1 MLYQGSWAVKPTDE
15 DVAKWVCRGTTSRP
29 DKIIVLYNDGT
40 TALVKHPS
48 ETIGTRLFPD
58 YVSPWVD
65 RYDLTQ
71 MDKHGMGHAVHEE
84 VWNCAT
90 DKDGRLTP
98 KRLRALVKKLGL
110 DEAHIRGYRRQSNQ
124 ETDRSPCQQN
134 GSEAAA
140 TARRR
145 TTTAVPPS
153 GRIRKDDSGT
163 RSQIKRLI
171 EMLTKTSDALEQ
183 AIFRRMDEVAR
194 NAKLTEMV
202 FCHFGNTY
210 KRGEREVSNRGLD
223 ELDDL
228 YCEHIHSGGFQAIWR
243 ADEGWC

>member
-1 MLYQGSWAVKPTDE
+1 MPSDVE
-15 DVAKWVCRGTTSRP
+15 VAKWVCQGTTSRP
-29 DKIIVLYNDGT
+29 DKVIVLYNDGE

-65 RYDLTQ
+65 SYDLTQ
-71 MDKHGMGHAVHEE
+71 MGQHHMGHSAHQE
-84 VWNCAT
+84 VWNCGR

-110 DEAHIRGYRRQSNQ
+110 NEEHIREYHRQSHQ
-124 ETDRSPCQQN
+124 EADHSPRQQD
-134 GSEAAA
+134 GAGTA
-140 TARRR
+140 TTTRR
-145 TTTAVPPS
+145 TTTAVVPPS

-171 EMLTKTSDALEQ
+171 EALTKTSDALEK

-202 FCHFGNTY
+202 FTHMGNTY
-210 KRGEREVSNRGLD
+210 RRGEREVSNKGLD

-228 YCEHIHSGGFQAIWR
+228 YCEHIHCGGFQGVWCSE
-243 ADEGWC
+243 EGWC